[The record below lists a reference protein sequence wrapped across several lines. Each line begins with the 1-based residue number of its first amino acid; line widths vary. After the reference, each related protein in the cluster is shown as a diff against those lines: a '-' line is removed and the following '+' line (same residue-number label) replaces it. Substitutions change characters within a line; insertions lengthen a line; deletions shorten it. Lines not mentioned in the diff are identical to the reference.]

1 MSTVAVV
8 TSSPPF
14 VDGGHLVIARSL
26 VEALA
31 SEGHAA
37 DLVVTPQN
45 RFGRQGTAYLANW
58 MTDVGITHDGRAVDR
73 VISLRYPAFA
83 VRHPRHVCWL
93 THTMREYYD
102 LWETFR
108 APLSWRNRAKEGVR
122 RRVMHTADRYFLS
135 HHVRRLFV
143 ISATVQRR
151 LERDLG
157 LVSEVLYPP
166 APPRS
171 YRCERYEPWLFA
183 VSRLAPLKRMS
194 LIVEALAEPA
204 ARHVRLVLAGDGE
217 EREALEG
224 LVARHGLGP
233 RVLLAGRVDET
244 ALVERLSRCRG
255 VVFVPFDED
264 YGFVTAEAFASG
276 KPVVTTRDSGGP
288 AELVRDGVNGLVVE
302 PTPAALAAAMA
313 RLADDETAAVRM
325 GTAARDGFAGVTW
338 PATVARLLAP
348 LH

>member
-1 MSTVAVV
+1 MTTVAVV

-26 VEALA
+26 VDALTR
-31 SEGHAA
+31 EGHTA
-37 DLVVTPQN
+37 DLMVTPQN
-45 RFGRQGTAYLANW
+45 RFGRQGAAYLANW
-58 MTDVGITHDGRAVDR
+58 MTDVGITHDGPAVDR

-83 VRHPRHVCWL
+83 VRHPQHVCWL
-93 THTMREYYD
+93 NHTMREYYD
-102 LWETFR
+102 LWDTFR
-108 APLSWRNRAKEGVR
+108 RPLSWKNRTKESVR
-122 RRVMHTADRYFLS
+122 RRLMHTADRYFLS
-135 HHVRRLFV
+135 HHVKRLFV

-157 LVSEVLYPP
+157 LASEVLYPP
-166 APPRS
+166 APPRP

-194 LIVEALAEPA
+194 LILEALAAPA
-204 ARHVRLVLAGDGE
+204 ARHIRLVLAGEGE
-217 EREALEG
+217 ERAALEA

-233 RVLLAGRVDET
+233 RVLLAGRLDEA
-244 ALVERLSRCRG
+244 ALVDRLSRCRA

-276 KPVVTTRDSGGP
+276 KAVVTTRDSGGP
-288 AELVRDGVNGLVVE
+288 AELVRDDENGLVVD

-313 RLADDETAAVRM
+313 RLVDDEAAAVRM
-325 GTAARDGFAGVTW
+325 GTAARDGFAAVTW